1 MRFQKHEA
9 YFEFRKEKNPYTARF
24 KKKKNTEKQGNIGC
38 LNVETLI
45 VAYELYQSSFC
56 KVFPLSVTNISG

>member
-1 MRFQKHEA
+1 MKHILNLG
-9 YFEFRKEKNPYTARF
+9 RKKIHILLDL

>member
-1 MRFQKHEA
+1 MKHILNLG
-9 YFEFRKEKNPYTARF
+9 RKKIHILLDLK

-45 VAYELYQSSFC
+45 VAYELF
-56 KVFPLSVTNISG
+56 ISPAFVRCSPCL